1 MALLRIKVRAK
12 NLITW
17 GNSSVS
23 FIRDTNS
30 IKDTAI
36 SYSGAVNLTLSAGQ
50 TLYSQGQQGS
60 VGYLTIS
67 NKETTTLNGNGML
80 RLQIEHH
87 PTATEGNKTITFN
100 IDESPAQIHFTYNS
114 NPNVSDVIVETQNRT
129 PYAFRAED
137 FTAHY
142 SDYDTD
148 ALAEIQI
155 NGSVDGIQLEG
166 EQITS
171 GEWIDFRNITDGLL
185 TYHPQDRSDLYEID
199 LQWKAKDTQGN
210 ISIN

>member
-1 MALLRIKVRAK
+1 MALLKIKVRAK

-30 IKDTAI
+30 IKDTTI
-36 SYSGAVNLTLSAGQ
+36 SYSGAVNFSLSAGQ
-50 TLYSQGQQGS
+50 ILYSQGQEGS
-60 VGYLTIS
+60 LGYLKIS
-67 NKETTTLNGNGML
+67 NKETTTLNGNGTL
-80 RLQIEHH
+80 RLSIEHY
-87 PTATEGNKTITFN
+87 PTSTEGNKTVTFN
-100 IDESPAQIHFTYNS
+100 IDESPAQIHFAYNS
-114 NPNVSDVIVETQNRT
+114 NPNVSDVIVETPNRT
-129 PYAFRAED
+129 PYTFRAED

-148 ALAEIQI
+148 GLAEIQI
-155 NGSVDGIQLEG
+155 VGNVNGIQLED

-171 GEWIDFRNITDGLL
+171 GDWIDFRNIIDGLL
-185 TYHPQDRSDLYEID
+185 TYRPQDRSDLYEID